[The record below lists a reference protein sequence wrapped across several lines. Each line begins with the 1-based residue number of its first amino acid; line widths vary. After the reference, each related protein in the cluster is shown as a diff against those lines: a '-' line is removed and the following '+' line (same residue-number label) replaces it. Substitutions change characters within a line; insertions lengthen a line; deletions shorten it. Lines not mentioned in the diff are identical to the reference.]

1 MSRKSLILCL
11 AVLAVLVLGTG
22 IAVAFLYSDTG
33 SHSNGKIE
41 QVADADRYLLMS
53 VVPSDAVLAASFSKA
68 AKAPEG
74 VYAGLALSESA
85 MKYRSA
91 VSLHYSG
98 EIIPLYVFEVGR
110 ASTEPSEAAGSLVE
124 ALQEQGFAAEYV
136 NGSDVTGPASGRA
149 LVIASK
155 SEVILKSSLRHIE
168 KNLSIMDAPGFVE
181 AMAASQG
188 DDVLFI
194 SNSYAGK
201 LLPAM
206 FVKKY
211 SSYSGFISR
220 VADWTV
226 LDLKSTGNRLSMSGT
241 TVYDDDPSEFIRVL
255 ANSVPA
261 YSSVSSV
268 LPSYTRFAVSIPLGR
283 MYSYTEAYRGY
294 LDSRQSLQKS
304 LAQQKTL
311 ERKMGVSPVTLM
323 QSVGVREVA
332 TASFVVGSSLESVIL
347 LKADSDDLNIVFKGT
362 DVTSMKNYVPAVHA
376 WPYASFVSS
385 VFGNIFSLKDEN
397 CFTYI
402 NGWLVIG
409 SLAAVE
415 EYVEGRALEY
425 TLKEYMA
432 DASQD
437 DLLSRGKS
445 SLVSYFSFSEAS
457 SALKDIFAKDF
468 VERFSSLFESAEFCP
483 AVMSVSQDKK
493 GLMVKA
499 DLMKLTLQKSKA
511 PVFERDT
518 VVVVPKG
525 PFEVKNSGTGKT
537 NKFYQNSHLS
547 ICLSED
553 GKDLWGIPFKMPVC
567 GTAQNVDYYANGK
580 LQIVFGAG
588 GSIYMIDRLGR
599 YVSGFPVDLGKDILI
614 GPDVYDFNGT
624 RKYNI
629 MVLHKD
635 NTIEMYNLK
644 GQKPASWKGIKPDE
658 TVKALPERIIVG
670 GSTFWVVDTSI
681 QKLIYPFY
689 GGDPLTAFTGNQM
702 IRPDSEVRI
711 LDDLSVEVNCYDGKR
726 RTVKLK

>member
-22 IAVAFLYSDTG
+22 IAVVFLYSGTG
-33 SHSNGKIE
+33 AHNSKKTE
-41 QVADADRYLLMS
+41 QVADTDRYLLMS
-53 VVPSDAVLAASFSKA
+53 VVPSDAVLAASFSKV
-68 AKAPEG
+68 AKAPAG
-74 VYAGLALSESA
+74 VYAGIVLPESA
-85 MKYRSA
+85 MRFSSA

-98 EIIPLYVFEVGR
+98 EMIPLYMFDVGR
-110 ASTEPSEAAGSLVE
+110 ASAEPSESAVSLVG
-124 ALQEQGFAAEYV
+124 AFQEQGLSVEYV
-136 NGSDVTGPASGRA
+136 DGSNVTGPAAGRA

-155 SEVILKSSLRHIE
+155 SDVILKSSLRHIE
-168 KNLSIMDAPGFVE
+168 KNLSIMDAPGFVK

-188 DDVLFI
+188 EDVLFV

-226 LDLKSTGNRLSMSGT
+226 LDLKSTENRFSMSGT
-241 TVYDDDPSEFIRVL
+241 AIYDDDHSEFIRVL
-255 ANSVPA
+255 ANSAPA

-268 LPSYTRFAVSIPLGR
+268 LPSYTRFAISLPLGR
-283 MYSYTEAYRGY
+283 MDSYTEAYRGY
-294 LDSRQSLQKS
+294 LDSRQSLQKN
-304 LAQQKTL
+304 LAEQKTL
-311 ERKMGVSPVTLM
+311 ERRMGVSPAVFM
-323 QSVGVREVA
+323 QSVGVKEVA
-332 TASFVVGSSLESVIL
+332 MASFVAGSSLETVIL
-347 LKADSDDLNIVFKGT
+347 LKPDSADLSMVFKGT

-385 VFGNIFSLKDEN
+385 VFGNIFSLKDES
-397 CFTYI
+397 CFTYV
-402 NGWLVIG
+402 NGWLIIG
-409 SLAAVE
+409 SIAAVE

-445 SLVSYFSFSEAS
+445 SFVSYFSYSEAS
-457 SALKDIFAKDF
+457 SSLRDIFSKGF
-468 VERFSSLFESAEFCP
+468 VERFSPLFEGAEFCP
-483 AVMSVSQDKK
+483 AVMTVSHGKK
-493 GLMVKA
+493 GLMLRA

-537 NKFYQNSHLS
+537 NRFYQNSHLS

-553 GKDLWGIPFKMPVC
+553 GKDLWGIPFKMPIC

-588 GSIYMIDRLGR
+588 RNIYMIDRLGR

-644 GQKPASWKGIKPDE
+644 GQKPASWKGIRSDE
-658 TVKALPERIIVG
+658 TIKALPERIIVG
-670 GSTFWVVDTSI
+670 GSTFWVVETSI
-681 QKLIYPFY
+681 RKLIYPFY
-689 GGDPLTAFTGNQM
+689 GGEPLTAFTGDQM
-702 IRPDSEVRI
+702 ICPDSGIKI
-711 LDDLSVEVNCYDGKR
+711 LDDVSVEVNCYDGKR